1 MSQLTKC
8 CGLSFTLHLVLA
20 LALTLAVSRQVQP
33 IRPVTVSLE
42 YLDLP
47 ELPRPKTAPSPERPE
62 LRPPVP
68 VATSAP
74 VPVREPVSAPVQL
87 KSPVNQTP
95 APVTAA
101 PLATLPPATERVPAP
116 GPPRDA
122 QRPTPVTGGSASA
135 APPSAVPVASP
146 PPAPATHRE
155 TAQQHYVK
163 EHFAYIR
170 DLVTRRL
177 AYPPLARR
185 MNWSGKT
192 VVSFVIQEDG
202 SISTLKVLESSRHA
216 ILDQSALDTVRAVAP
231 FPKPPVRAEI
241 VLPVQFALHP

>member
-20 LALTLAVSRQVQP
+20 LALILAVSRQVQP
-33 IRPVTVSLE
+33 VRPVTVSLE
-42 YLDLP
+42 YLELP
-47 ELPRPKTAPSPERPE
+47 ELPRPKTAPSPQRPE
-62 LRPPVP
+62 LRPPLP
-68 VATSAP
+68 ASTSAP
-74 VPVREPVSAPVQL
+74 VPVREPAPVPVQL
-87 KSPVNQTP
+87 KSPAPQAPP
-95 APVTAA
+95 AAA
-101 PLATLPPATERVPAP
+101 TMPLLPPAAERVPAP

-122 QRPTPVTGGSASA
+122 QHPAPVATSATASA
-135 APPSAVPVASP
+135 APVATP
-146 PPAPATHRE
+146 PPAPAVHRE

-192 VVSFVIQEDG
+192 VVSFIIQEDG
-202 SISTLKVLESSRHA
+202 SISTLKVVESSRHA

>member
-1 MSQLTKC
+1 MYHLTKC

-20 LALTLAVSRQVQP
+20 LALILAVSRQGTPVHP
-33 IRPVTVSLE
+33 ITVSLE

-47 ELPRPKTAPSPERPE
+47 DLPRPKTAPTAERPE

-68 VATSAP
+68 VRTSAP
-74 VPVREPVSAPVQL
+74 VPVREPVSAPVQARV
-87 KSPVNQTP
+87 PVSQTP
-95 APVTAA
+95 VLTPVPTQVL
-101 PLATLPPATERVPAP
+101 PLAAERVPVP
-116 GPPRDA
+116 GAARET
-122 QRPTPVTGGSASA
+122 QRLTPAAASVASA
-135 APPSAVPVASP
+135 AVPSSLPVAPPS
-146 PPAPATHRE
+146 PAPAASRE
-155 TAQQHYVK
+155 TAQQRYVK

-192 VVSFVIQEDG
+192 VVSFIIQEDG
-202 SISTLKVLESSRHA
+202 SITGLKVAESSRHT
-216 ILDQSALDTVRAVAP
+216 ILDQSALDTVRSVAP

-241 VLPVQFALHP
+241 VLPVHFALHP

>member
-33 IRPVTVSLE
+33 VHPVTISLE

-47 ELPRPKTAPSPERPE
+47 DLPRPKTAPSPQRPE
-62 LRPPVP
+62 LRPPLP
-68 VATSAP
+68 ASTSAP
-74 VPVREPVSAPVQL
+74 VPVREPAPVPVQL
-87 KSPVNQTP
+87 KSPATQPTP
-95 APVTAA
+95 VAVPLPLQPAA
-101 PLATLPPATERVPAP
+101 ERVPAP

-122 QRPTPVTGGSASA
+122 QRPEPATVGSASA
-135 APPSAVPVASP
+135 PPASAAPVATP
-146 PPAPATHRE
+146 PPAPAAHRE

-202 SISTLKVLESSRHA
+202 SISTLKVVESSRHA

-241 VLPVQFALHP
+241 VLPVHFALHP